1 MNKFPILIIA
11 LCIAVIGIGGFY
23 IFGKPSSQPIVQ
35 TDTKVPQ
42 PLITNEATQTTQGTL
57 VDYKTAFAIYT
68 NGIFRVFTASM
79 YHNLSK
85 DVYIQADNPNIVH
98 VKKSGITWDYFFKT
112 LPFSVTKDCL
122 ITGTKETFCTN
133 QTKTLKFYLNGIKT
147 ENLLDTEIKPNDKAL
162 ITYGGEKDSE
172 TAEQLE
178 KLSSIFK

>member
-1 MNKFPILIIA
+1 MNKFLILAIA
-11 LCIAVIGIGGFY
+11 ICIAVLGIGGFY
-23 IFGKPSSQPIVQ
+23 VFGKPSSQPIIQ

-42 PLITNEATQTTQGTL
+42 PLITKEAAQKTQSTL
-57 VDYKTAFAIYT
+57 VDYKAAFAIYT

-133 QTKTLKFYLNGIKT
+133 QTKSLKFYLNG
-147 ENLLDTEIKPNDKAL
+147 ERFDNLLDTEIKPNDKAL
-162 ITYGGEKDSE
+162 ITFGSE
-172 TAEQLE
+172 TDAEIA
-178 KLSSIFK
+178 K